1 MARRAA
7 TADPACG
14 ECQAILGF
22 IYFSRFWNWKEA
34 ERALAFAAAHPK
46 ASAVSHVWYAQLL
59 GVTRRFA
66 LAQREIDLA
75 IQQEPSSRQAHTMK
89 GVLLYLEGRFAEAL
103 AELDIAQGLSQTSSD
118 PSYWTYRI
126 HMVQA
131 NPQDGVIARSNH
143 AAIHASRA
151 RETREQERAAAIRL
165 LRERGFSGVLR
176 AWLTETEVPE
186 AKREQQYERTAWQ
199 LWLGNRAAALDELE
213 QAEKSRPFNM
223 IYVAADPVFRDL
235 WAEPGFQA
243 LLKRLG
249 LPASQDVSVGGPPR
263 NGRSSN

>member
-1 MARRAA
+1 
-7 TADPACG
+7 
-14 ECQAILGF
+14 
-22 IYFSRFWNWKEA
+22 
-34 ERALAFAAAHPK
+34 
-46 ASAVSHVWYAQLL
+46 
-59 GVTRRFA
+59 
-66 LAQREIDLA
+66 
-75 IQQEPSSRQAHTMK
+75 
-89 GVLLYLEGRFAEAL
+89 
-103 AELDIAQGLSQTSSD
+103 
-118 PSYWTYRI
+118 
-126 HMVQA
+126 
-131 NPQDGVIARSNH
+131 
-143 AAIHASRA
+143 
-151 RETREQERAAAIRL
+151 
-165 LRERGFSGVLR
+165 VLR